1 MYLGAPGGP
10 AALLDHRTRLEIHL
24 LPQTELVDVV
34 SRMHGLTR
42 LRREVT
48 DLRNDLRQAR
58 DLLGRTIETG
68 AHMPSL
74 ATDLGLT
81 LTAQD
86 LEDHHAAP

>member
-1 MYLGAPGGP
+1 M
-10 AALLDHRTRLEIHL
+10 LDHRTRLEIHL

-58 DLLGRTIETG
+58 DLLGRTIETLG

-74 ATDLGLT
+74 ATELGLT

-86 LEDHHAAP
+86 FGDHHAAP